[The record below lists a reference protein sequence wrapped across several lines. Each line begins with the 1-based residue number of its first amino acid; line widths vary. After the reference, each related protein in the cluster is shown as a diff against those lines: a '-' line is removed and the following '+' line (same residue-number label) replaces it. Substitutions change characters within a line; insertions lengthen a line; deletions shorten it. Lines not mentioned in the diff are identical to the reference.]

1 MGIKHM
7 TLGEKIFYSAIII
20 ILLLI
25 SIITLYPV
33 IYVLS
38 ASLSNPLSVMR
49 GEVVLL
55 PKNISFIG
63 YEKVFANPDVWRG
76 YGNTIIYTLV
86 GTAVNIACTS
96 TAAFSLSRKDFHLR
110 GLWTV
115 LITFTMFFSGG
126 LVPAYLLIK
135 NLHLLDTFWVMVI
148 PGAISTWNLIIMRT
162 FFQNSIPL
170 ELQEAA
176 IIDGCNDLEIFFRIV
191 LPLSTPI
198 IAVMCMF
205 YGVGHWN
212 SFFGALIYLSDRAKY
227 PLQLILRE
235 ILLQNI
241 NNSDVLQGPAAD
253 QEIIG
258 EGIRYALIVVATLPI
273 LMVYPFIQ
281 KYFVKGVMIG
291 AIKG

>member
-1 MGIKHM
+1 MNIKHM
-7 TLGEKIFYSAIII
+7 TLGEKIFYSII
-20 ILLLI
+20 ILILMLI
-25 SIITLYPV
+25 SIITLYPI
-33 IYVLS
+33 IYVVS
-38 ASLSNPLSVMR
+38 ASLSNPLSVMKN
-49 GEVVLL
+49 EVVLL
-55 PKNISFIG
+55 PKNITLMG

-76 YGNTIIYTLV
+76 YRNTIAYTLA
-86 GTAVNIACTS
+86 GTAVNIAFTS
-96 TAAFSLSRKDFHLR
+96 TAAFALSRKDFHLR
-110 GLWTV
+110 NFWTI

-126 LVPAYLLIK
+126 LVPSYLLIK
-135 NLHLLDTFWVMVI
+135 NLQLLDTFWVMII

-176 IIDGCNDLEIFFRIV
+176 IIDGCNDLQIFFRIV

-241 NNSDVLQGPAAD
+241 NTSEVVQGSAAD